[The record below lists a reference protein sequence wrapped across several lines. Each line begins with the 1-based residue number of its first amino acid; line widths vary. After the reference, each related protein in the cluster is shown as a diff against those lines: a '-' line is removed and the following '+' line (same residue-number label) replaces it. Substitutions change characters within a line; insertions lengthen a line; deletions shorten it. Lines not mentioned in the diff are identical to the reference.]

1 MLWLLRE
8 SKHSLLITCGEA
20 HGQLG
25 SRFLKDSNPEL
36 FQELNNHTFILQLGH
51 RGYGKYTSY
60 KLPVPRA
67 FKDFIEKE
75 TGFSE
80 QNDGGRTDICVLC
93 DTVSG
98 ANLSIGYYNER
109 NSSEEVL
116 SYNEWKHTLDLV
128 RAMLKEHPR
137 SPLKRYPLE
146 PTLPCEATSSQDVT
160 I

>member
-1 MLWLLRE
+1 MLWLLR
-8 SKHSLLITCGEA
+8 SSGHSLLITCGEE

-36 FQELNNHTFILQLGH
+36 FQEINDHTFILQLSH

-60 KLPVPRA
+60 NLPVPQA
-67 FKDFIEKE
+67 FKDFIEKK
-75 TGFSE
+75 TKFSE
-80 QNDGGRTDICVLC
+80 QDDGGQTDICVLC

-109 NSSEEVL
+109 SPGEVL
-116 SYNEWKHTLDLV
+116 NYNKWKHTLDLV
-128 RAMLKEHPR
+128 REMLKEHPGR
-137 SPLKRYPLE
+137 PFKRYPLE
-146 PTLPCEATSSQDVT
+146 QTPPREATSSQDVT